1 MKWYSRSKED
11 FIHVLYSKYYKMKE
25 AIFIEWDSCSKCMM
39 MKPHVQKRA
48 EDNWYE
54 FQVFRFD
61 DANVKEFQI
70 DSVPMLIIKENGIV
84 EWILKEEDIVNLISN
99 SNKDVSI

>member
-1 MKWYSRSKED
+1 MEGYSRSKED
-11 FIHVLYSKYYKMKE
+11 FRERLVLKYKKYLMKE
-25 AIFIEWDSCSKCMM
+25 AIFIEWESCSKCHM
-39 MKPHVQKRA
+39 MKPHAEKRA
-48 EDNWYE
+48 KENGYE

-84 EWILKEEDIVNLISN
+84 EWILKEEDIVHLISN
-99 SNKDVSI
+99 K